1 MFFRTTRKLKAR
13 MCFVDCKNLKTI
25 YNFNFIPFEKN
36 VNTLCTKCTKT
47 APECNFRQSYGIEC
61 GAQYG
66 FNASSFRRYCVKA
79 LQCDKYKD
87 KSPKMPE
94 IFFAA
99 TGFGFLGLKRGDPVF
114 RAVGIFLKILGFCQF
129 SQ

>member
-1 MFFRTTRKLKAR
+1 MAAYGCFFYNENA
-13 MCFVDCKNLKTI
+13 VDRKNLK
-25 YNFNFIPFEKN
+25 NNLHFKFSSFEKN

-47 APECNFRQSYGIEC
+47 APKCNFRQSYGIEC

-99 TGFGFLGLKRGDPVF
+99 TGFGFLGLKRGVPAF
-114 RAVGIFLKILGFCQF
+114 RGGGRHFFKILGFCQF